1 MTTVFTN
8 FLNALRKYPFHVLLL
23 PLFFI
28 LHGVKENFGFILIA
42 DVTPLILLY
51 CFTSIFTYLVFLLLY
66 RQQPKAGLITFCLFS
81 IFFFYGAIQDFL
93 KDYFPVLNR
102 YVILIP
108 VFFMGI
114 LIAAILVKRSTKKFT
129 KITFFLNCLLLIYL
143 VADIIVTGV
152 KIVSPANDKFTT
164 SPIGQN
170 NHPTLCKDCTKP
182 DIYFLVFDEYASSAC
197 LKNDFGFNNSLLD
210 SFLIKKQFRIQ
221 KKSSGNYNFTPFS
234 ISSILNMSYINGINP
249 GSVTS
254 DDYARCNKLI
264 RENEVVKYLSA
275 TGYDIINYSIF
286 DIAGN
291 PSPVNQDFLPLK
303 AKLITDRTLWGRV
316 KRDILWNL
324 FAGRF
329 EIKWLTRDAIY
340 VYNNNNNKQ
349 IDLVKKES
357 EKKSA
362 VPRFIYAHYNL
373 PHPPYYFDKNG
384 NPVDKEKLGHSFDG
398 NKSLYL
404 DYVQYTNTKIE
415 ELVNTIS
422 ANSNGQAVIIVMGD
436 HGFRN
441 DDKMPEHVFLQNQN
455 AVYLPGRNYNLYYD
469 SITGV
474 NQFRV
479 LINTLFKQKMPLLKD
494 SVTFLKDAQ

>member
-1 MTTVFTN
+1 MKKS
-8 FLNALRKYPFHVLLL
+8 LNLLKKHPYYILLL
-23 PLFFI
+23 PLFFV
-28 LHGVKENFGFILIA
+28 LHGLKENFGFILIA
-42 DVTPLILLY
+42 DIIPLILLY
-51 CFTSIFTYLVFLLLY
+51 CLASIFTYLILFLLY
-66 RQQPKAGLITFCLFS
+66 RQQIKAGLITFCLLGIS
-81 IFFFYGAIQDFL
+81 FFYGAIQDFL

-102 YVILIP
+102 YIILIP
-108 VFFMGI
+108 VFFI
-114 LIAAILVKRSTKKFT
+114 SILVTAVLIKRTTKLFT
-129 KITFFLNCLLLIYL
+129 KITFFLNCLLLIYIL
-143 VADIIVTGV
+143 ADIIAIGV
-152 KIVSPANDKFTT
+152 KIVSPAEDKFTT
-164 SPIGQN
+164 SSVSQN
-170 NHPTLCKDCTKP
+170 NHYTICKDCAKP
-182 DIYFLVFDEYASSAC
+182 DIYFLVFDEYASSVC
-197 LKNDFGFNNSLLD
+197 LKNDFGFDNSHLD

-221 KKSSGNYNFTPFS
+221 KNSLGNYNFTPFS
-234 ISSILNMSYINGINP
+234 VSSILNMSYINGINP
-249 GSVTS
+249 GSITS

-303 AKLITDRTLWGRV
+303 ARLITDRTLWGRV

-324 FAGRF
+324 FTGKF

-340 VYNNNNNKQ
+340 VYNNNNNKL
-349 IDLVKKES
+349 IDLVKNES
-357 EKKSA
+357 KKKST

-398 NKSLYL
+398 DKNLYL

-422 ANSNGQAVIIVMGD
+422 TNSNGQSVIIVMGD

-441 DDKMPEHVFLQNQN
+441 DNKMPQHVFLQNQN
-455 AVYLPGRNYNLYYD
+455 AVYLPGRNYTLYYD

-479 LINTLFKQKMPLLKD
+479 LVNTLFKQNMPLLKD
-494 SVTFLKDAQ
+494 SATFLKDAQ